1 MLCRPVRTA
10 RALGSLARLSQTR
23 SISSN
28 AVIFS
33 GIQPTGIPH
42 LGNYLGALRQ
52 WVKLQNEA
60 APGAKLLYSI
70 VDLHA
75 ITMPQNAQQLRQW
88 KRESLASL
96 VAVGLDPEKSIL
108 FYQSSVSAHSELMW
122 ILSCTASMGYLSR
135 MTQWKSKLS
144 LSQDSSFL
152 DEKAKSSLKLGL
164 FSYPVLQAADVLVH
178 RATHVPVGDDQRQH
192 LEFARECATNFNHTY
207 GGALVAPETILSPA
221 RRVMSLQQPTQKMSK
236 SHADPRSRIVLTD
249 TPKEIRKKVMSALT
263 DSTNSVSY
271 DPEARPGVS
280 NLLEMIS
287 IFDEAGRSPQE
298 IAQELGGAN
307 LRALKEKAADAI
319 NGGLSNIRERY
330 LEMLAKDDGKY
341 IDHVA
346 EQGARKARAN
356 AEETMEG
363 VRAAVGL

>member
-1 MLCRPVRTA
+1 
-10 RALGSLARLSQTR
+10 
-23 SISSN
+23 
-28 AVIFS
+28 
-33 GIQPTGIPH
+33 
-42 LGNYLGALRQ
+42 
-52 WVKLQNEA
+52 
-60 APGAKLLYSI
+60 
-70 VDLHA
+70 
-75 ITMPQNAQQLRQW
+75 
-88 KRESLASL
+88 
-96 VAVGLDPEKSIL
+96 
-108 FYQSSVSAHSELMW
+108 
-122 ILSCTASMGYLSR
+122 
-135 MTQWKSKLS
+135 
-144 LSQDSSFL
+144 
-152 DEKAKSSLKLGL
+152 
-164 FSYPVLQAADVLVH
+164 
-178 RATHVPVGDDQRQH
+178 
-192 LEFARECATNFNHTY
+192 
-207 GGALVAPETILSPA
+207 
-221 RRVMSLQQPTQKMSK
+221 MSLQQPTQKMSK

-249 TPKEIRKKVMSALT
+249 TPEEIRKKVMSALT

-298 IAQELGGAN
+298 IAQELGGGN